1 MELRIQRSMLI
12 LPAHIR
18 PFVEK
23 AYMRDADAVVL
34 DLEDSVPPA
43 KKKEARESLKDAVE
57 MAGRG
62 SADVFVRV
70 NADESLLEEDL
81 RSAVQPGLHGIFL
94 PKVETAEHV
103 ISTQNRIAELETAAG
118 LNPGSV
124 KISVHIESP
133 LGILNMRKIAAA
145 VSRIE
150 SMSLGVDD
158 YCMELGIEPSDDNI
172 DLLWPLSKMVI
183 VCRSV
188 GIIPLGTLGTVAR
201 LSDIDAF
208 ERAAE
213 MGRQLGCQ
221 GAFCVHPDQ
230 VAILNRV
237 FTPSPGRII
246 QAKNIIAA
254 FEQGRIDGRAAIK
267 LNDQMVD
274 TPVYKRAKL
283 LLQRAEAIEQL
294 ERKKAAAVARIKD

>member
-18 PFVEK
+18 SFVEK
-23 AYMRDADAVVL
+23 VHMRDADAVVL

-43 KKKEARESLKDAVE
+43 KKKEARASLKDAVE
-57 MAGRG
+57 LAGRG
-62 SADVFVRV
+62 YADVFVRV
-70 NADESLLEEDL
+70 NADESLLDEDL

-94 PKVETAEHV
+94 PKVETAGHV
-103 ISTQNRIAELETAAG
+103 ISMHDRIASLETDVG
-118 LNPGSV
+118 LNPGSI

-133 LGILNMRKIAAA
+133 LGVLNMREVAAA
-145 VSRIE
+145 GSRIE

-158 YCMELGIEPSDDNI
+158 YCMGLGIEPSDESME
-172 DLLWPLSKMVI
+172 LLWPLSMMVI
-183 VCRSV
+183 VCRSL

-201 LSDIDAF
+201 LGDTNAF

-213 MGRQLGCQ
+213 MGHQLGCQ

-230 VAILNRV
+230 VAVLNRV
-237 FTPSPGRII
+237 FTPPPSRII
-246 QAKNIIAA
+246 HAKKIVAA
-254 FEQGRIDGRAAIK
+254 FEQGQMEGRAAIK
-267 LNDQMVD
+267 VNDVMVD

-283 LLQRAEAIEQL
+283 LLQRAEAIEEL
-294 ERKKAAAVARIKD
+294 ERKKAAAIARIKN

>member
-12 LPAHIR
+12 LPAHVR
-18 PFVEK
+18 RFVEK
-23 AYMRDADAVVL
+23 AYMRNADAIVL

-43 KKKEARESLKDAVE
+43 KKKEARESLKDAVKI
-57 MAGRG
+57 AGRG
-62 SADVFVRV
+62 GADVFVRV
-70 NADESLLEEDL
+70 NADESLLQEDL
-81 RSAVQPGLHGIFL
+81 RSAVGPGLHGIFL

-103 ISTQNRIAELETAAG
+103 TSVENQTAELETASG

-133 LGILNMRKIAAA
+133 LGILNMREIAAA
-145 VSRIE
+145 GSRIE

-158 YCMELGIEPSDDNI
+158 YCMELAIEPSDDSME
-172 DLLWPLSKMVI
+172 LLWPLSMMAI

-201 LSDIDAF
+201 VGDMDAF

-213 MGRQLGCQ
+213 MGHQLGCQ

-230 VAILNRV
+230 VAVLNRV
-237 FTPSPGRII
+237 FTPPPSRLIH
-246 QAKNIIAA
+246 AKKIVAA
-254 FEQGRIDGRAAIK
+254 FEQGQIEGRAAIK
-267 LNDQMVD
+267 VNDVMVD
-274 TPVYKRAKL
+274 TPVYKRAKF
-283 LLQRAEAIEQL
+283 LLQRAEAIEEL
-294 ERKKAAAVARIKD
+294 EKKKAAAVARIND

>member
-23 AYMRDADAVVL
+23 AYMRDADAIVL
-34 DLEDSVPPA
+34 DLEDSVPTA
-43 KKKEARESLKDAVE
+43 KKEEARESLKDAVQI
-57 MAGRG
+57 AGRG

-103 ISTQNRIAELETAAG
+103 ISIQNRIYGFETAVG
-118 LNPGSV
+118 LDPGSV

-133 LGILNMRKIAAA
+133 LGVLNMREIAAA
-145 VSRIE
+145 GSRVE

-158 YCMELGIEPSDDNI
+158 YCMELGVEPSDDNME
-172 DLLWPLSKMVI
+172 LLWPLSKMVI

-201 LSDIDAF
+201 INDVDAF

-213 MGRQLGCQ
+213 MGHQLGCQ

-237 FTPSPGRII
+237 FTPSPGRIV

-267 LNDQMVD
+267 LNDVMVD

-283 LLQRAEAIEQL
+283 LLQRAEAIAQF
-294 ERKKAAAVARIKD
+294 ERKKAESIARTDN

>member
-12 LPAHIR
+12 LPAHVR
-18 PFVEK
+18 DFVEK
-23 AYMRDADAVVL
+23 AYTRNADAVVL

-43 KKKEARESLKDAVE
+43 KKKEASESLKDAVE
-57 MAGRG
+57 IAGRG

-70 NADESLLEEDL
+70 NADELLLEEDL

-103 ISTQNRIAELETAAG
+103 ISVQNQIAGLETASG

-124 KISVHIESP
+124 KLSVHIESP
-133 LGILNMRKIAAA
+133 LGVLNMREIAAA
-145 VSRIE
+145 GSRIE

-158 YCMELGIEPSDDNI
+158 YCMELGIEPSDDNME
-172 DLLWPLSKMVI
+172 LLWPLSKMVI

-208 ERAAE
+208 ERA
-213 MGRQLGCQ
+213 G
-221 GAFCVHPDQ
+221 
-230 VAILNRV
+230 
-237 FTPSPGRII
+237 
-246 QAKNIIAA
+246 
-254 FEQGRIDGRAAIK
+254 
-267 LNDQMVD
+267 
-274 TPVYKRAKL
+274 
-283 LLQRAEAIEQL
+283 
-294 ERKKAAAVARIKD
+294 